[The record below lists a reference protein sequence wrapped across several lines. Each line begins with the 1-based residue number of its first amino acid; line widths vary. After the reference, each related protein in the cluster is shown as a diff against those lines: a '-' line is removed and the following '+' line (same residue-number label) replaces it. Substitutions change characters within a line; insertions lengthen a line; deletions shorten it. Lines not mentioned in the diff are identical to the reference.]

1 MKRIGLI
8 AAAIVA
14 AGLVFTGCPQ
24 NPDNG
29 GNSGIDYN
37 ASGNGILPSFGS
49 GKIIRNKVVNLNG
62 SSDVYYE
69 YLEFTSET
77 GGNYSVYKDESVT
90 KTKVDK
96 ITLSSGEATLPST
109 FTYDA
114 ASGKF
119 TGGGNTS
126 SSYMFSAEKDGAEK
140 YFVASDVLSTEGEN
154 KSSLMNKWTSAKH
167 SNSYTFTASGT
178 VSCDK
183 GSFFY
188 TNANG
193 WILISDDVPFYWAKV
208 GDGNVLYYYVYE
220 TERTEVE
227 AAGRAADSRTISLTS
242 SIFLLLNQ

>member
-77 GGNYSVYKDESVT
+77 GGNYSVYKDESGT

-114 ASGKF
+114 ESGKF
-119 TGGGNTS
+119 TGG
-126 SSYMFSAEKDGAEK
+126 AIP
-140 YFVASDVLSTEGEN
+140 VLPICSVL
-154 KSSLMNKWTSAKH
+154 KK
-167 SNSYTFTASGT
+167 TAR
-178 VSCDK
+178 K
-183 GSFFY
+183 
-188 TNANG
+188 N
-193 WILISDDVPFYWAKV
+193 IL
-208 GDGNVLYYYVYE
+208 
-220 TERTEVE
+220 
-227 AAGRAADSRTISLTS
+227 
-242 SIFLLLNQ
+242 